1 MEETTASPDNIIFG
15 LLNGLLEEKS
25 EHIDQFLPM
34 VVSDILTTKWRLESG
49 LSKFIQVLSDVVAD
63 APTAPK
69 WFFTLVLKP
78 MLEKGRIDLKRLN
91 WLQPEDDI
99 FAVGGHIQLV
109 AQLVKHQAA
118 SASSSAKAVE
128 VLKGD
133 MAAVMKVL
141 KEKME
146 ENGEDKDEL
155 SEQVL
160 ELTGFTQ
167 DKDG

>member
-1 MEETTASPDNIIFG
+1 MAEADSYLGAHVRGRREELRQAI
-15 LLNGLLEEKS
+15 
-25 EHIDQFLPM
+25 
-34 VVSDILTTKWRLESG
+34 
-49 LSKFIQVLSDVVAD
+49 
-63 APTAPK
+63 
-69 WFFTLVLKP
+69 
-78 MLEKGRIDLKRLN
+78 
-91 WLQPEDDI
+91 EDDKSVVLFHLHNHYALI
-99 FAVGGHIQLV
+99 SGWRELCVEAHCLAPARAATHELPGAAHGGC
-109 AQLVKHQAA
+109 QAA
-118 SASSSAKAVE
+118 SAGSSAKAVE